1 MLTLNTEHG
10 DGQAYVAV
18 PASGRGPGVLVLHAW
33 WGLNPFFTEL
43 CDRLAREG
51 FVALAPDLNN
61 GQIAATVD
69 EAEALMKSRDWPRT
83 QAMAETGLARLLAHP
98 GVDDTRLGV
107 MGFSMGA
114 AWALFLSGKQPEA
127 IAAVVDFYG
136 TGETDFA
143 QARAA
148 YLCHFADPDDWEPL
162 EGVRAMVGAMQ
173 AAGREV
179 TLHLYPGAGHWFF
192 EADRPAAYKPAE
204 AELAWTR
211 TMEFLRRHLR

>member
-10 DGQAYVAV
+10 EGQAYVAV

-33 WGLNPFFTEL
+33 WGLNDFFKAL
-43 CDRLAREG
+43 CDRLAEAG

-61 GQIAATVD
+61 GQIAMTVD
-69 EAEALMKSRDWPRT
+69 EAEALMKGRDWART
-83 QAMAETGLARLLAHP
+83 QAMAEAGLAQLLAHP
-98 GVDDTRLGV
+98 AVEGTRVGVI
-107 MGFSMGA
+107 GFSMGA
-114 AWALFLSGKQPEA
+114 AWAIFLSGQRPEA

-162 EGVRAMVGAMQ
+162 EGVRAMEAAMQ

-192 EADRPAAYKPAE
+192 EGDRPDAYRPAE
-204 AELAWTR
+204 AEQAWTR
-211 TMEFLRRHLR
+211 TVEFLRRYL